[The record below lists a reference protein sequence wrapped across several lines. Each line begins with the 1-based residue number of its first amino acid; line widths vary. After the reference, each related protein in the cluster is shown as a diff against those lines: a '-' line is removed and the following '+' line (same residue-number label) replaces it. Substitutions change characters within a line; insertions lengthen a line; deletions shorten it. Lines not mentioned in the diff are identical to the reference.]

1 MILIAYYSLTGR
13 TERVAEE
20 IVSKL
25 KSDVEKIIDKK
36 KRKGLFGFLFAGR
49 DAFRERLTEI
59 EKPSKDPSKYDLVI
73 LGTPVWAGN
82 ITPALRT
89 YLNLFKGSFKKL
101 AFFTTSGGRDYG
113 KLSEKVANITGIKP
127 MSYAGFSKK
136 ELHQKNRKIFD
147 EKLVEFLKELK
158 AEE

>member
-1 MILIAYYSLTGR
+1 MTLVVYYSLTGR
-13 TERVAEE
+13 TEKVADK

-82 ITPALRT
+82 MTPALRT
-89 YLNLFKGSFKKL
+89 YLNLFKGGFKKL
-101 AFFTTSGGRDYG
+101 AFFTTSGGSNYG
-113 KLSEKVANITGIKP
+113 KISEKVAEITGIKP

-136 ELHQKNRKIFD
+136 ELRQKNRKIFE
-147 EKLVEFLKELK
+147 EKLSAFLKELK
-158 AEE
+158 

>member
-1 MILIAYYSLTGR
+1 MTLVVYYSLTGR
-13 TERVAEE
+13 TEKVAEE

-36 KRKGLFGFLFAGR
+36 KRKGLFGFLLAGR

-59 EKPSKDPSKYDLVI
+59 EKPLKDPSRYDLVI
-73 LGTPVWAGN
+73 LGTPVWAGKM
-82 ITPALRT
+82 TPALRT

-101 AFFTTSGGRDYG
+101 AFFTTSGGGNYG
-113 KLSEKVANITGIKP
+113 KISEKVAEITGIKP

-136 ELHQKNRKIFD
+136 ELHQKNKKLFE
-147 EKLVEFLKELK
+147 EKLSAFLKELK
-158 AEE
+158 